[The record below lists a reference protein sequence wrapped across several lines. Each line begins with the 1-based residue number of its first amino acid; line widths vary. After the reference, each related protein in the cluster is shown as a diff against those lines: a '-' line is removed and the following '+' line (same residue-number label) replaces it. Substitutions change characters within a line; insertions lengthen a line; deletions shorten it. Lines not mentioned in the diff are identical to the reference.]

1 MADKPYI
8 SIVTPALNMEASIAR
23 TLRSLEGQRASY
35 EHVVLDG
42 GSKDRTHEI
51 VRSFAD
57 RYPVRLQ
64 VEENAGV
71 YGNVVK
77 GFRHTSGEVMGW
89 VAGDDFYFPWTLAV
103 VQHIFQTR
111 PDIEWITGIP
121 SMYYESSGLCTTAR
135 VAKYHPRAFLKRG
148 WHRAGM
154 FGFLEQ
160 ESIFWR
166 RSLWDRSN
174 AEEVMLKYR
183 YAGDFQLWK
192 RFAEH
197 TSLHTVASVLACFTV
212 RSNQFSASKELEYFK
227 ECGCTKVRYNVHPL
241 CNLISFLL
249 TGIFRNRVLV
259 VQTRKEGQ
267 ATPPA
272 GPAAK

>member
-1 MADKPYI
+1 
-8 SIVTPALNMEASIAR
+8 
-23 TLRSLEGQRASY
+23 
-35 EHVVLDG
+35 
-42 GSKDRTHEI
+42 
-51 VRSFAD
+51 
-57 RYPVRLQ
+57 

-77 GFRHTSGEVMGW
+77 GFRHTTGEIMGW

-103 VQHIFQTR
+103 VEHVFRTR
-111 PDIEWITGIP
+111 PDVEWITGIP
-121 SMYYESSGLCTTAR
+121 SMYYEATGLCTTAR
-135 VAKYHPRAFLKRG
+135 VAKVHPGPCSGGAGTGRG
-148 WHRAGM
+148 CSASWSRNPFSGGAASGT
-154 FGFLEQ
+154 
-160 ESIFWR
+160 
-166 RSLWDRSN
+166 RSN
-174 AEEVMLKYR
+174 AEEVMLKCR

-212 RSNQFSASKELEYFK
+212 RSNQFSAAKELEYFK
-227 ECGCTKVRYNVHPL
+227 ECGCTKVAYNVHPL

-249 TGIFRNRVLV
+249 TGILRKRVLV

-272 GPAAK
+272 GGTAR